1 MDNYFTRVVANPGL
15 LVLEYSLSVNVTANT
30 YFSQVTRALT
40 SMGLAIQYKP
50 KRTV

>member
-15 LVLEYSLSVNVTANT
+15 LVLEYGLSVNVTAKT
-30 YFSQVTRALT
+30 YFSLT
-40 SMGLAIQYKP
+40 STGLAIQYKP